1 MLVSVPQAL
10 FVENIQA
17 DSITNNPE
25 LHPRF
30 WRKPLK
36 IKHLA

>member
-17 DSITNNPE
+17 ASSTNNPE
-25 LHPRF
+25 LHPVF